1 MSTELKSEI
10 LSYMKCMIFGSS
22 GYLGWHLKR
31 SLEALRHEV
40 VIPKTNR
47 GDRVDILNANQLD
60 ELLWDVDIIF
70 FFAGRTGTWAS
81 FDESASFIDLNLSGL
96 DNVLRHVSRSEYR
109 PRIVFP
115 SSRLVFKGS
124 DDLLCEDAP
133 KEAKTVYAATKLAGE
148 HLLHAYAAA
157 FELPFTI
164 CRISVPYG
172 SRGGRNQSYGTIG
185 QFVTQAKVNRKV
197 TLYGEGQQKRTF
209 THIDDLCELI
219 IQLGFAKNALNESFN
234 LPGEN
239 LSLIYAAERIAEK
252 YSAKLC
258 TTPWEDRHL
267 SIESG
272 STAFSGQKV
281 YRTLGK
287 VSLNSIDNWLES
299 SPSDCL

>member
-1 MSTELKSEI
+1 
-10 LSYMKCMIFGSS
+10 MKCMIFGAS
-22 GYLGWHLKR
+22 GYLGWHLR
-31 SLEALRHEV
+31 HSLEVLKHEV

-47 GDRVDILNANQLD
+47 GDRVDVLESNQLD
-60 ELLWDVDIIF
+60 ELLWNVDTIF

-81 FDESASFIDLNLSGL
+81 FEESASFIDLNLSGL

-157 FELPFTI
+157 FDLPFTI

-185 QFVTQAKVNRKV
+185 QFLTQARTENKVF
-197 TLYGEGQQKRTF
+197 LFGEGNQRRTF
-209 THIDDLCELI
+209 THIDDICDMVI
-219 IQLGFAKNALNESFN
+219 GLGLEPSAKNESYN
-234 LPGEN
+234 LAGES
-239 LSLIYAAERIAEK
+239 LSMVEVADMI
-252 YSAKLC
+252 SARLGVSLVKK
-258 TTPWEDRHL
+258 PWPENQL
-267 SIESG
+267 AIESG
-272 STAFSGQKV
+272 CTMFDGKKTCQ
-281 YRTLGK
+281 TLGIK
-287 VSLNSIDNWLES
+287 SLRRFEVWLSE
-299 SPSDCL
+299 LLNIQN